1 MGYRLLLADDS
12 ITIQKVVEL
21 VMGPEDFQIKSFND
35 GEQAYEAI
43 SNYKPHVILAD
54 IDMPKLNGYELC
66 QKIKA
71 DANTVHI
78 PVILLAG
85 AFEPFDEDLAKK
97 SGADDFIIK
106 PFESQELISKVK
118 ALLNDVS
125 LDEETEKEP
134 IVEDDIKADDV
145 FAKFDDVPLS
155 TDETSEDSTDITF
168 NPEDME
174 LLNEKP
180 ILEEEAPTQEENL
193 TFQETLSRT
202 IDEEPE
208 DEIIPPAPVQE
219 PPQPIQV
226 NQPSQQQAIYIPQ
239 SIDLASLV
247 APSREDVLDLFK
259 QAINKKVDYLI
270 NEDIK
275 DMLTDTLREEILNNL
290 KASFSD
296 IVEEAT
302 KVVLKSVAEQIRD
315 RAIIVLN
322 NAIPDLVQNLIEKEI
337 EKITTEL

>member
-35 GEQAYEAI
+35 GEKAYEAI
-43 SNYKPHVILAD
+43 STFKPHIILAD

-66 QKIKA
+66 QKVKA
-71 DANTVHI
+71 NTDTVHI

-97 SGADDFIIK
+97 NGADDFIIK

-118 ALLNDVS
+118 ALVNDIPMDEEQPEPSIQEPKADEVFAGLDDIS
-125 LDEETEKEP
+125 PASPEEEQEDITKDISFTPEDMALLTEKAMDDEETLEP
-134 IVEDDIKADDV
+134 DKSIS
-145 FAKFDDVPLS
+145 FG
-155 TDETSEDSTDITF
+155 
-168 NPEDME
+168 
-174 LLNEKP
+174 
-180 ILEEEAPTQEENL
+180 
-193 TFQETLSRT
+193 ETLANT
-202 IDEEPE
+202 LKQEPE
-208 DEIIPPAPVQE
+208 DQTPPPIQQSQVSQPVQ
-219 PPQPIQV
+219 PV
-226 NQPSQQQAIYIPQ
+226 YVPQ

-247 APSREDVLDLFK
+247 TPSREDVLDLFK
-259 QAINKKVDYLI
+259 QTINKKIDYII
-270 NEDIK
+270 NEEIK
-275 DMLTDTLREEILNNL
+275 DMVIETLKEGILENLRE
-290 KASFSD
+290 SFTE

-337 EKITTEL
+337 QKITSEL